1 MYKKLSL
8 IIIYLLTVNCI
19 SSSNKLSED
28 SIYDSFGV
36 VYSDINSTVVSG
48 YKLLIVEPYFYTK
61 QEIIEFNSRGIKVVA
76 YLSLGEVNE
85 SRRYFSEFKEI
96 GLKGKNE
103 NHGSYFVDLSE
114 AKVKEKFVNEIVPEL
129 LSYGYDGL
137 FLDTIDAVAPYT
149 LRRNMEQD
157 MVDLISGIRSQN
169 PDKLLI
175 QNAGLFLLDK
185 TAAYIDAVTIE
196 AVASGYDFTK
206 NEYQIKPVE
215 EYEERLDLINSLHS
229 KFGTPFLIID
239 FAENYESSLQVKSR
253 LEDSGY
259 PFFISNIEFR
269 GLPVLSG
276 KSRTLKKGA

>member
-1 MYKKLSL
+1 MYKKLTL

-28 SIYDSFGV
+28 SIYNSFGV

-103 NHGSYFVDLSE
+103 NHGSYFIDLSE
-114 AKVKEKFVNEIVPEL
+114 GRIKEKFVNKIVPEL
-129 LSYGYDGL
+129 LSFGYDGL

-157 MVDLISGIRSQN
+157 MVDLISDIRSRN

-185 TAAYIDAVTIE
+185 TAAFIDAVAIE
-196 AVASGYDFTK
+196 AVASGYDFNK
-206 NEYQIKPVE
+206 NEYQIKPE
-215 EYEERLDLINSLHS
+215 KEYEERLEIIDSLHQNY
-229 KFGTPFLIID
+229 KIPFLIID
-239 FAENYESSLQVKSR
+239 FADNYGNFLLIKNR
-253 LEDSGY
+253 LEESGY
-259 PFFISNIEFR
+259 SFFISNIEFR
-269 GLPVLSG
+269 GLPLWSG
-276 KSRTLKKGA
+276 KSKLLKKGA